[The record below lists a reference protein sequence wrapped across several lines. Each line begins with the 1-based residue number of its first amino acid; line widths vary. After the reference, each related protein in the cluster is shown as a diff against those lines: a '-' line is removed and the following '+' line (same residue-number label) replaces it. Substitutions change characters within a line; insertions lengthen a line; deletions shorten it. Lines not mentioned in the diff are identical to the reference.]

1 MNKFQTAT
9 GISLRARDT
18 DQLASQPPNQP
29 PTPGMRRV
37 VDMNIQ
43 HYILVYIY
51 VEHILIGSI
60 KSGKYTCNTYTA
72 KNDDDATSLHPSIL
86 PPTHRRT
93 QSERATENVR
103 RLEIKLIKG

>member
-1 MNKFQTAT
+1 
-9 GISLRARDT
+9 
-18 DQLASQPPNQP
+18 
-29 PTPGMRRV
+29 
-37 VDMNIQ
+37 MNI

-72 KNDDDATSLHPSIL
+72 KNDDDVTSIH
-86 PPTHRRT
+86 TNHRRT

>member
-1 MNKFQTAT
+1 MN
-9 GISLRARDT
+9 
-18 DQLASQPPNQP
+18 
-29 PTPGMRRV
+29 V
-37 VDMNIQ
+37 

-60 KSGKYTCNTYTA
+60 KSGKYTCNTYTRM
-72 KNDDDATSLHPSIL
+72 TTTTPLHPSIA

-93 QSERATENVR
+93 QSERATESVR